1 MKKYLFYTFALV
13 GCWLLPI
20 GIQTLVSV
28 FYEKYFTYTTIHGV
42 SWGLFVYYVY
52 YYFNSIGLLLAFLLF
67 QWKKAL
73 YFVPYGLLS
82 LEILQHF
89 LYRPLRTL
97 LIWGSISIGYVLL
110 FILLNRIRKINHIQ
124 NEKNL

>member
-1 MKKYLFYTFALV
+1 MKKYLFYTLALV

-52 YYFNSIGLLLAFLLF
+52 YYFNSIGLFLAFLLF
-67 QWKKAL
+67 QWKKGL

-89 LYRPLRTL
+89 PYRPLRNL

-110 FILLNRIRKINHIQ
+110 FILLNRIRKTNQIQ

>member
-1 MKKYLFYTFALV
+1 MKKYLFYTLALV

-42 SWGLFVYYVY
+42 SWGIFVYDVY
-52 YYFNSIGLLLAFLLF
+52 YYFNSIGLLLAFSLF
-67 QWKKAL
+67 QWKKGL
-73 YFVPYGLLS
+73 FFVPYGLLS

-89 LYRPLRTL
+89 PYRPLRTL

-110 FILLNRIRKINHIQ
+110 FILLNRIRKTNQIQ